1 MMGGGVAKG
10 LHADAGMTGWVLAK
24 RAPLHAYGR
33 WSAIPRTSGLTRLCV
48 GRRGGRVR
56 GFSRRRHRRDRHR
69 HRLPELT
76 WS

>member
-33 WSAIPRTSGLTRLCV
+33 WSAIPMTHAPGAYDHGTSSIA
-48 GRRGGRVR
+48 RVR
-56 GFSRRRHRRDRHR
+56 IRSHGSIPRCVS
-69 HRLPELT
+69 PT
-76 WS
+76 M